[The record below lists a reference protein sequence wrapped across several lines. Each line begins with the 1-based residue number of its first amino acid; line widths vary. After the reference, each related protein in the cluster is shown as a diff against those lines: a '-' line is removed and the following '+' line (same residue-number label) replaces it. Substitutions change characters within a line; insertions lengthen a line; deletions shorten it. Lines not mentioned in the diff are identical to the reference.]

1 MTWYTTDVTDDIIY
15 MDGYHAFNFIA
26 GETIYAGQAVYVSDT
41 KTVKVTTSSANE
53 CDAIGIASINST
65 SERRIGVFTKGNIVR
80 CCVDSSYNPSTLLY
94 ATDDG
99 LLTSTKGNSKKV
111 VGITLEQSTLGS
123 SGVNYVC
130 SVMLY

>member
-1 MTWYTTDVTDDIIY
+1 MTWYTTDLTEDIIY
-15 MDGYHAFNFIA
+15 MDGYGAFKFTA
-26 GETIYAGQAVYVSDT
+26 GEDIKAGQAVYCSDT
-41 KTVKVTTSSANE
+41 KTVKITTSTSLE
-53 CDAIGIASINST
+53 CDAIGIASIDST
-65 SERRIGVFTKGNIVR
+65 SGKRIGVYTKGNIVK

-99 LLTSTKGNSKKV
+99 ILTSTKGNAQRV
-111 VGITLEQSTLGS
+111 IGITLEDSTLGS